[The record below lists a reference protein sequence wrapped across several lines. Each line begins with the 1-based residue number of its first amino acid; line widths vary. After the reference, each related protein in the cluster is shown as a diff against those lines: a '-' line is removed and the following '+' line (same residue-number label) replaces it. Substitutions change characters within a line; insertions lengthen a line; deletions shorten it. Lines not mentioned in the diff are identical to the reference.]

1 MDTTR
6 SDITYNATMEKV
18 AHLTSLA
25 SRVAVST
32 DGYSISSESFV
43 IPVSSAGMV
52 SGFQSVCRQHHN
64 WLAESIGNQWFQ
76 MKEDGLLT
84 VIWSH
89 DRELPFRDLVVFVM
103 CAKRS
108 RRNHRAKK
116 WGTLILNFLNHLTV
130 AVMRCLADIVH
141 AHVWQNLDN
150 FTNKDIPIRLIQ
162 CPAQK

>member
-6 SDITYNATMEKV
+6 SDITYNATMQKV

-76 MKEDGLLT
+76 MKDDGILT

-89 DRELPFRDLVVFVM
+89 DRELPFRDLVIFVM

-141 AHVWQNLDN
+141 AHVWQNFDN
-150 FTNKDIPIRLIQ
+150 FANKDIPIRLIQ